1 VLAKTY
7 IGQGSRRWGFGISAE
22 QINRDVADMAA
33 CRLGRL
39 LLRMAMAA
47 LLLAGILAVE
57 KHSGDDSVSGK
68 PLAPARQN
76 TASSEAVAHDEPLQ
90 RSEPLQHGEPAEHS
104 RLNPAERGHI
114 QLCQALGPAA
124 PCNVCAVDGSTCCP
138 GRGWEAA
145 RLIQWQQYAQG
156 EYVGLDRLPQVPIYR
171 LRADDELDLVYRLTR
186 EETPNPYKLNVGDEI
201 RVESFTDPNL
211 NRDLLIQ
218 PDGTITLRLLGQV
231 HATGRTVTQL
241 REALDK
247 LYKKYYKVPSIT
259 VTPLRVNT
267 KLLDLRAAVDRRYG
281 LGGQNRLAKVT
292 PSGMISLP
300 MLGTVPAQGLSLA
313 ELQKELN
320 ERYWEQVE
328 GIEVVPVLLQRAPRF
343 VYVLGEVATPGRFE
357 LTGPTTV
364 MQALSMAGSWN
375 NGANLRQIVIFRRG
389 QEWQLMATMVDL
401 HAALHGKQPCPP
413 GELWLSDSDVI
424 MVPKSPILVADDF
437 IELVFTRGIYGV
449 FPMDVS
455 LNFAKLSSL

>member
-1 VLAKTY
+1 VL
-7 IGQGSRRWGFGISAE
+7 
-22 QINRDVADMAA
+22 
-33 CRLGRL
+33 
-39 LLRMAMAA
+39 
-47 LLLAGILAVE
+47 
-57 KHSGDDSVSGK
+57 
-68 PLAPARQN
+68 
-76 TASSEAVAHDEPLQ
+76 
-90 RSEPLQHGEPAEHS
+90 
-104 RLNPAERGHI
+104 
-114 QLCQALGPAA
+114 
-124 PCNVCAVDGSTCCP
+124 AVDGSICCP
-138 GRGWEAA
+138 GRGWESA

-156 EYVGLDRLPQVPIYR
+156 EYVGLDRLPQVPVYR

-292 PSGMISLP
+292 PAGMISLP

-320 ERYWEQVE
+320 ERYREHVE

-343 VYVLGEVATPGRFE
+343 VYVLGEVGKPGRFE

-364 MQALSMAGSWN
+364 LQALAMAGSWN
-375 NGANLRQIVIFRRG
+375 NGANIKQIVIFRRG
-389 QEWQLMATMVDL
+389 QEWQLMATMVNL

-424 MVPKSPILVADDF
+424 VVPKSPILVADDF

-455 LNFAKLSSL
+455 LNFAKLGSL

>member
-1 VLAKTY
+1 MLAKTH
-7 IGQGSRRWGFGISAE
+7 IDRGSRQWGFGISAE
-22 QINRDVADMAA
+22 WTNRDVADMAA

-39 LLRMAMAA
+39 LLRMAMAV
-47 LLLAGILAVE
+47 LLLAGILALQ
-57 KHSGDDSVSGK
+57 KHSGDDSALGK
-68 PLAPARQN
+68 PVAPSHHN
-76 TASSEAVAHDEPLQ
+76 TASSQAVAHDEPV
-90 RSEPLQHGEPAEHS
+90 QHKGPVEHS
-104 RLNPAERGHI
+104 RPDPAERGYV

-156 EYVGLDRLPQVPIYR
+156 EYVGLDRLPQVPVYR

-241 REALDK
+241 RESLDK
-247 LYKKYYKVPSIT
+247 RYRKYYKVPSIT

-320 ERYWEQVE
+320 ERYREHVE

-343 VYVLGEVATPGRFE
+343 VFVLGEVATPGRFE
-357 LTGPTTV
+357 LSGPTTV

-375 NGANLRQIVIFRRG
+375 NGANLKQIVIFRRG

-424 MVPKSPILVADDF
+424 VVPKNPILVADDF

-449 FPMDVS
+449 FPMDAS
-455 LNFAKLSSL
+455 LNFAKHSSL